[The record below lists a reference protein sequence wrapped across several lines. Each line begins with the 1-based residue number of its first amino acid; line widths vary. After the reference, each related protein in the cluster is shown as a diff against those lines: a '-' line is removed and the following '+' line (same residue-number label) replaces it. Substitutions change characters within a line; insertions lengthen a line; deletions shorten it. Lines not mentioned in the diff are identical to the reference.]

1 MEIPKKIK
9 EEIWNF
15 CRVNDI
21 PNIDDFIIKMI
32 SQGFTIEV
40 YGATPTAKEVII
52 EKIVEK
58 VIEVPVEKE
67 VFITDNTQITDL
79 VIKINNLETERDKYK
94 KDMEYFQKEF
104 NDTLKRLEIEQNK
117 KRDIYGE

>member
-9 EEIWNF
+9 DEIWDY

-21 PNIDDFIIKMI
+21 PNIDDFTIKMI
-32 SQGFTIEV
+32 SQGFTVEV

-52 EKIVEK
+52 EKIIEK

-67 VFITDNTQITDL
+67 VFITDDTQINDL
-79 VIKINNLETERDKYK
+79 VSKINNLETERDNYK
-94 KDMEYFQKEF
+94 KDMEYFQKEL
-104 NDTLKRLEIEQNK
+104 NDTLKKIEIEQNK